1 MFDGGV
7 CIFDGKIGCFSLV
20 IDERAKRSSVNGQ
33 TGTWEVKPIAHIKR
47 DVVREFMIERVLLAI
62 RAKMVR
68 RGYSQTNLHCS
79 RQCMSRLQL
88 LSREQGGFGIRLI
101 CEPPRSLDFNILHMG
116 FFHAIQA
123 IQYTKSAK
131 TVQEL
136 APIIVLQVKFLLHSC
151 KNISLSVAYSSYQF
165 FSCMKEAFN
174 EYYLTKAN

>member
-33 TGTWEVKPIAHIKR
+33 TRTWEVKPIAHIKR

-88 LSREQGGFGIRLI
+88 LSREDLVLDLFVNLQDLWILI
-101 CEPPRSLDFNILHMG
+101 YYIWVSFMQSKPFNIRNQQKQSKNL
-116 FFHAIQA
+116 
-123 IQYTKSAK
+123 
-131 TVQEL
+131 
-136 APIIVLQVKFLLHSC
+136 LQ
-151 KNISLSVAYSSYQF
+151 
-165 FSCMKEAFN
+165 
-174 EYYLTKAN
+174 

>member
-7 CIFDGKIGCFSLV
+7 CIFDGQIGCFSLV

-88 LSREQGGFGIRLI
+88 LSREDLVLDLFVNLQDLWILI
-101 CEPPRSLDFNILHMG
+101 YYIWVSFMQSKPFNIRNQQKQSKNL
-116 FFHAIQA
+116 
-123 IQYTKSAK
+123 
-131 TVQEL
+131 
-136 APIIVLQVKFLLHSC
+136 LQ
-151 KNISLSVAYSSYQF
+151 
-165 FSCMKEAFN
+165 
-174 EYYLTKAN
+174 